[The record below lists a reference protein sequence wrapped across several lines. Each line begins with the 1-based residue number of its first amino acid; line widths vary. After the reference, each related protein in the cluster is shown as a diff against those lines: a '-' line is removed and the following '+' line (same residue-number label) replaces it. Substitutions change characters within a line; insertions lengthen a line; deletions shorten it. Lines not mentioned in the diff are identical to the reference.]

1 MRSTKQAG
9 DRRQCSAKLCEDAS
23 EGRGW
28 PPLASALDVLRPG
41 GSRDADTALA
51 LSPCLTHFWAGDGT
65 DLPYG
70 NFWQLSSLLFWVW
83 EREHILL
90 CSPHGSSYRACH
102 QAALVSSECL
112 QFRKALS
119 GGSRVS
125 LYTPSTSAFMS
136 NQGDVCLVI
145 SLTLLPFNSLRTW
158 PQRRVLF
165 NWAPLSLPSTSPFGN
180 FTVKRSESCPWRFSK
195 LWNRCRLEQQPQNVC
210 SAPCFPR
217 QLLPPPPLV
226 PSLCLASLFYPF
238 PESLG
243 ALRRPGIGS
252 KTCADPPSQGCAGGR
267 QRQNWQD
274 SHPVVWS
281 TGLCSPKQK
290 GTGWGGS

>member
-1 MRSTKQAG
+1 MLQPWMSFGLEGAAMQTQPWPSLPASRTSGQEMELTYLTVTSGSSARS
-9 DRRQCSAKLCEDAS
+9 SS
-23 EGRGW
+23 
-28 PPLASALDVLRPG
+28 
-41 GSRDADTALA
+41 GS
-51 LSPCLTHFWAGDGT
+51 
-65 DLPYG
+65 
-70 NFWQLSSLLFWVW
+70 
-83 EREHILL
+83 
-90 CSPHGSSYRACH
+90 GSSYRACH
-102 QAALVSSECL
+102 QAALASSECL

-180 FTVKRSESCPWRFSK
+180 FTVKRSESCSWRFSK
-195 LWNRCRLEQQPQNVC
+195 LWNRCRLEQQPQYVR

-238 PESLG
+238 PESLR

-267 QRQNWQD
+267 QRQIWQD
-274 SHPVVWS
+274 LHPVVWS

-290 GTGWGGS
+290 GTGWGRS